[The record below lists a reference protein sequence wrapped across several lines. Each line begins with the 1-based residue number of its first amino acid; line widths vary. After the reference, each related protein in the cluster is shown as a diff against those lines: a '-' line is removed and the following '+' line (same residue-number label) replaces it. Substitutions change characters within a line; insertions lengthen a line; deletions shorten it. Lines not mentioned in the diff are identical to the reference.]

1 MECQKVINLLDNIPN
16 QTSIFSTNDWVEINN
31 EWCGT
36 YNTNSQFKF
45 KTSMLIT
52 GLCDYSDT
60 YILVKGTIWLANT
73 EAAAPS
79 KNDIVK
85 KVILKNWTPFTGWI
99 SKMNNKQIDNAKDT
113 DIVMPKHIL
122 IEYSN
127 NYSETSES
135 LRQYYRDEP
144 VVDAANGNILD
155 FNVANDFNNS
165 LKLKIRRNRQ
175 QWHKRCWH
183 NSAIKIGK

>member
-1 MECQKVINLLDNIPN
+1 MSDVEHITPIANLNLKLQCYYQVYVIIVMHIYLLKELYGL
-16 QTSIFSTNDWVEINN
+16 QTLRP
-31 EWCGT
+31 
-36 YNTNSQFKF
+36 QPQ
-45 KTSMLIT
+45 
-52 GLCDYSDT
+52 
-60 YILVKGTIWLANT
+60 VKIISL
-73 EAAAPS
+73 
-79 KNDIVK
+79 K

-99 SKMNNKQIDNAKDT
+99 SKLNNKQIDNAKDT

-135 LRQYYRDEP
+135 LRQYYSDEP

-183 NSAIKIGK
+183 NSAIKICK